1 MKKIKKIFKCIA
13 LFVLGICT
21 KVSAAETDLFEFI
34 ETKYGVIEPKY
45 GVIDPE
51 PVVVEP
57 TGFRIGKVALPIVFF
72 VIGLVVILS
81 KKITKKIKAII
92 VSGLVIIGIL
102 SLILMY
108 DIPRKYA
115 ICGKFFERSLETN
128 KMVYYPNYNIC
139 YRCGHFF

>member
-21 KVSAAETDLFEFI
+21 KVSAAEIDLFEDI
-34 ETKYGVIEPKY
+34 EFKYGVIENKY

-51 PVVVEP
+51 VEP